1 MQEKRT
7 DPISHE
13 VPHLH
18 PSSPNAHTIIPDKQL
33 PSQPFRTFPVHRYV
47 AISVRPGCRGW
58 GIGRIAVEGWANYPG
73 TILTCVAGSGG
84 VGAKVND
91 DAGDLVWRMSD
102 ETNDMIQIL
111 TTVIDHLEDAQDTA
125 RCLLRK
131 KLAIIL
137 KETFTSRKPESHN

>member
-1 MQEKRT
+1 
-7 DPISHE
+7 
-13 VPHLH
+13 
-18 PSSPNAHTIIPDKQL
+18 
-33 PSQPFRTFPVHRYV
+33 
-47 AISVRPGCRGW
+47 
-58 GIGRIAVEGWANYPG
+58 
-73 TILTCVAGSGG
+73 
-84 VGAKVND
+84 
-91 DAGDLVWRMSD
+91 MSD